1 MKDFTIKLTQMNELF
16 ICKFSLSDYINH
28 EFKIYYISPDG
39 NHEYLSVNQI
49 QDTNHQHECTIGS
62 LYFDS
67 KTKTMFEDTQRENFI
82 INRKNYKDFIKY
94 FNILKSWSN
103 TYIDDIEKIYGKNLV
118 M

>member
-1 MKDFTIKLTQMNELF
+1 MKDFTIKLTQMNDLF
-16 ICKFSLSDYINH
+16 ICKFGLSDYMNH

-49 QDTNHQHECTIGS
+49 QNLNHEHECSIGT

-67 KTKTMFEDTQRENFI
+67 KTKTVFEDTQREVFI
-82 INRKNYKDFIKY
+82 ISRKNYNDFIKC
-94 FNILKSWSN
+94 FNNLKWWSN

-118 M
+118 I